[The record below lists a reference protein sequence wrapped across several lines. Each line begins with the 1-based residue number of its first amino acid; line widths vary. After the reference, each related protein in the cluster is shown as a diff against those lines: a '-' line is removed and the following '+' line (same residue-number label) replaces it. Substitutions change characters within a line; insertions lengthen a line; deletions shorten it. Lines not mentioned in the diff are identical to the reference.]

1 MRKAIHLNHRTTA
14 ALALAFGAS
23 IVAGW
28 GAGTT
33 AAPTRQSQAAA
44 TPIFGRWGVDLTG
57 IDLNTRPGDNFFRFA
72 NGAWYDKAVI
82 PADRTSA
89 GAFQDLQIQSEDK
102 VRAIVGSLEM
112 RTDGLTPDEQRVRDL
127 YRSFVG
133 TARIEQLGLT
143 PAQPDLNAI
152 AAVHSLEDIARAMGS
167 VTLGTRS
174 LFRTSIGVDDR
185 NPDAYAVFLG
195 QAGLGLPDRDYYLL
209 NDKQITTAR
218 QAYQAY
224 IIKIFDL
231 AGLPDGAKKAAAIF
245 NLETEIAK
253 LHWTR
258 AERRN
263 ADRVYNPMTVSDLE
277 QFAPGFPWRVYLSE
291 HGIPGAQG
299 GTRRVIVEEN
309 TAFPAFAALFAKT
322 PVQTWRDYLTFH
334 YLSDHAAYLPRRFDE
349 ARFDFYGK
357 VLGGQKEQ
365 LAREKRGA
373 LFLDGIMGQGVGR
386 LYVARYFPPEA
397 KAKAQ
402 QLVANL
408 LHVYRQRIETADWMS
423 PETRQQALAKLDK
436 LTVKI
441 AYPDQWRDYSKF
453 RVDPGDLL
461 GDEKR
466 GSEFEWNRRLGR
478 LDQPVDRSEWG
489 MSPQTVNAYYSTGL
503 NEIVFPA
510 AILQPP
516 FFDPK
521 ADDAV
526 NYGGIGVVIGHEI
539 SHGFDDQG
547 SKYDA
552 TGALRNWWTPED
564 RTNFDA
570 RTGALAE
577 QYNTYSPL
585 PGLFVNGRLTLG
597 ENIADLA
604 GATIAQAAYHL
615 SLKGKQPP
623 VLDGYTGDQRFFLG
637 FAQVWRYKSQDET
650 ARQRLLSDPHSPPQ
664 FRVDGAVR
672 NVDAWYTAFGVEP
685 GNTLY
690 LPPEKRIHLW

>member
-1 MRKAIHLNHRTTA
+1 MKNKTIA
-14 ALALAFGAS
+14 ALALALSAS
-23 IVAGW
+23 IVAAW
-28 GAGTT
+28 AAGTSVDP
-33 AAPTRQSQAAA
+33 AHQVSQ
-44 TPIFGRWGVDLTG
+44 PGVKPVFGKWGVDLSG
-57 IDLNTRPGDNFFRFA
+57 IDRNTRPGDNFFRFA

-82 PADRTSA
+82 PPDRTSA

-112 RTDGLTPDEQRVRDL
+112 RTTALTPDEQRVRDL
-127 YRSFVG
+127 YRSYVD
-133 TARIEQLGLT
+133 TNRLEQLGLA
-143 PAQPDLNAI
+143 PAQSDLNAI
-152 AAVHSLEDIARAMGS
+152 AALRSLDDVARAMGS
-167 VTLGTRS
+167 VTLGAKS
-174 LFRTSIGVDDR
+174 LFRTSISVDDKSP
-185 NPDAYAVFLG
+185 NSYAVFLG
-195 QAGLGLPDRDYYLL
+195 QSGLGLPDRDYYLL
-209 NDKQITTAR
+209 NDKAITTAR
-218 QAYQAY
+218 QGYQAY
-224 IIKIFDL
+224 IARIFDL
-231 AGLPDGAKKAAAIF
+231 AGVPAGAEKAAAIL

-263 ADRVYNPMTVSDLE
+263 ADKVYNPMSLAELE
-277 QFAPGFPWRVYLSE
+277 QVAPGFPWRVYLSG
-291 HGIPGAQG
+291 HGIPGAQD

-309 TAFPAFAALFAKT
+309 TAFPAIAALFAKT
-322 PVQTWRDYLTFH
+322 PIEIWRDYLIFH
-334 YLSDHAAYLPRRFDE
+334 YLSDHAAYLPQRFDQ
-349 ARFDFYGK
+349 ARFEFFGK
-357 VLGGQKEQ
+357 ILGGQKEQ

-386 LYVARYFPPEA
+386 LFVARYFSPEA

-408 LHVYRQRIETADWMS
+408 LNVYRQRIQTADWMS
-423 PETRQQALAKLDK
+423 PATRQQALAKLDK
-436 LTVKI
+436 LNVKI
-441 AYPDQWRDYSKF
+441 AYPDQWRDYSRF
-453 RVDPGDLL
+453 RVDPADLL
-461 GDEKR
+461 GNQKR
-466 GSEFEWNRRLGR
+466 GSEFEWNRRLAR
-478 LDQPVDRSEWG
+478 LNQPVDRAEWG

-516 FFDPK
+516 FFDPN

-526 NYGGIGVVIGHEI
+526 NYGGIGLVIGHEI

-552 TGALRNWWTPED
+552 TGALANWWTPED
-564 RTNFDA
+564 RKNFDA

-577 QYNTYSPL
+577 QFSTYAPL

-615 SLKGKQPP
+615 SLNGKQAP

-637 FAQVWRYKSQDET
+637 FAQVWRYKSQDEI

-664 FRVDGAVR
+664 FRVDGAIR
-672 NVDAWYTAFGVEP
+672 NVDSWYAAFGVEA
-685 GNTLY
+685 GNALY
-690 LPPEKRIHLW
+690 LAPEKRVHLW